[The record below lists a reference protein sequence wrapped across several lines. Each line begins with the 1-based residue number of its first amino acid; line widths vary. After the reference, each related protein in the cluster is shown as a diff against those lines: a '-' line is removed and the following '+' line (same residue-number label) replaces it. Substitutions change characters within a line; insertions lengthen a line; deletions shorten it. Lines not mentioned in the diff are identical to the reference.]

1 MKSIFKNVVLCCAV
15 IISILSVSCTKDD
28 DNKVEWGTTNVY
40 MPQAIMLNG
49 GTNNNYPVPLN
60 NNPST
65 RNYILD
71 TIAQKVSVVL
81 GVSSSG
87 LQSPRGFTV
96 SVAAD
101 IDTTN
106 KIIAGGSIANAVLL
120 PQELYT
126 LPTEVSVPE
135 GRRDAIFYLV
145 IDRSKL
151 IQSYSHLNGK
161 KLVLTVGINST
172 DKNDIVIRKSLSKT
186 VVIIDA
192 KTFM

>member
-1 MKSIFKNVVLCCAV
+1 MKRISKNGALFFSVLFC
-15 IISILSVSCTKDD
+15 ILFVSCSKDD
-28 DNKVEWGTTNVY
+28 DNEVEWGTTTVY

-71 TIAQKVSVVL
+71 TVAQKVSVVL
-81 GVSSSG
+81 GVSRSG
-87 LQSPRGFTV
+87 LQSLQGFTV
-96 SVAAD
+96 KVETYL
-101 IDTTN
+101 DTTS
-106 KIIAGGSIANAVLL
+106 KIITAGAIANAVLL
-120 PQELYT
+120 PQDLYT

-135 GRRDAIFYLV
+135 GKREEIFYLI
-145 IDRSKL
+145 IDRAKL
-151 IQSYSHLNGK
+151 IQNYSHLNGK
-161 KLVLTVGINST
+161 KLVLTVGINSS
-172 DKNDIVIRKSLSKT
+172 DKNNLVINKSLSKT